1 MYGVVTKYYS
11 DKGYG
16 YIKGD
21 SDEQIYFLH
30 KKDLNDEYIEA
41 GYHVY
46 FKNFKTKK
54 RKYNAAILFVIEA
67 PERERKYAKTHK

>member
-1 MYGVVTKYYS
+1 MYGVVTKYYN

-30 KKDLNDEYIEA
+30 KKDLNDEYIET

-46 FKNFKTKK
+46 FKNFNIMLQS
-54 RKYNAAILFVIEA
+54 YL
-67 PERERKYAKTHK
+67 